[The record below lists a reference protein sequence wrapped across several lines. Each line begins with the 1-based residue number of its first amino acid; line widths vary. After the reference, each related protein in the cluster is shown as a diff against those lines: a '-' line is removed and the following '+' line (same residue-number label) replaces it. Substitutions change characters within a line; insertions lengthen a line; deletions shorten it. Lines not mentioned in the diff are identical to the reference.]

1 MNLFSDPI
9 FHVKICLHQ
18 FSCNPALRNSF
29 RILIF
34 CGFLFYAGCGI
45 YRHSAATQPHDPTP
59 ASQLIRFYQ
68 GPLNHL
74 SAVRYGGCPMH
85 PSCSAYAMSAIET
98 HGPLIG
104 WMMTFDRVI
113 RCGMDETHLSD
124 EIRVQ
129 GHWKY
134 VDPLAQNDFWWD
146 SRDNNATAEN
156 FNHFAPSP
164 GWGIS
169 IE

>member
-1 MNLFSDPI
+1 MNLI
-9 FHVKICLHQ
+9 FHHIFHDKTCKHL
-18 FSCNPALRNSF
+18 FSCNPALHAIV

-34 CGFLFYAGCGI
+34 CGFILFSGCSI
-45 YRHSAATQPHDPTP
+45 HRQPAATGPHDPTP
-59 ASQLIRFYQ
+59 ASQLVRFYQ

-85 PSCSAYAMSAIET
+85 PGCSEYAISAIEK

-104 WMMTFDRVI
+104 WIMAFDRVI
-113 RCGMDETHLSD
+113 RCGMDETRLSD

-134 VDPLAQNDFWWD
+134 VDTLAQNDFW
-146 SRDNNATAEN
+146 RNCQNKNAFAEN
-156 FNHFAPSP
+156 FNHFTPSRN
-164 GWGIS
+164 WGIS
-169 IE
+169 IK